1 MQIVLDVADEFK
13 PVLDELTLLLRV
25 VSAKVEEIR
34 AAPRTDYA
42 AIEREL
48 AERTAAIEA
57 QAHGVLLRAADL
69 DAPRILVGGALHRRV
84 GRHAATYYTAAGPIV
99 VERSIYRPTGGEGG
113 HTVDPVSLRV
123 GVVGDGWLPHAARA
137 MAFLIQQGTAR
148 EAAATASELG
158 RLPYGHASFDRV
170 AHAVAALFQAH
181 AATTEQ
187 ALIEAYRLPDE
198 ATGIAVSLDRVCVP
212 VEEPRPRPV
221 GRPRK
226 GAPKKPVQR
235 VFRQAYCATI
245 TLHGG
250 EGEALHTIR
259 YGRMPAGDVKG
270 LCEGVCDDVLALLAA
285 RPTLTVTAL
294 CDGAH
299 ELWGLLAEHLAAVA
313 ARTPIRELIDLWH
326 LLEKLGA
333 AARVHQD
340 AAGASA
346 TVGRWRTS
354 LLNRSG
360 AGAAIAAEIASWG
373 QEWVAVGEETPV
385 HDALS
390 FLTHHRERLDYA
402 GARRE
407 GRPVGSGAVE
417 ATCKSLIAVRLKRP
431 GARWKQPSADRI
443 ILLRA
448 LALSDRWGD
457 AIELTL
463 EHQRR
468 DVRAAA

>member
-13 PVLDELTLLLRV
+13 PLLEELTLLLRV

-34 AAPRTDYA
+34 AAPRSDYA
-42 AIEREL
+42 AVERAL

-57 QAHGVLLRAADL
+57 QSHGILLRAADL
-69 DAPRILVGGALHRRV
+69 DGPRLRVGDRLYRRV
-84 GRHAATYYTAAGPIV
+84 GRHPATYYTAAGPV
-99 VERSIYRPTGGEGG
+99 AVERSIYRPTGKDGG
-113 HTVDPVSLRV
+113 PTVDPVSLRV
-123 GVVGDGWLPHAARA
+123 GVVADGWLPHAARS
-137 MAFLIQQGTAR
+137 MAFLVQQGTAR
-148 EAAATASELG
+148 EAAATARELG

-170 AHAVAALFQAH
+170 AHAVAALVQEH

-187 ALIEAYRLPDE
+187 ALIEAYHLPDE
-198 ATGIAVSLDRVCVP
+198 ATGVAVSLDRVCVP

-235 VFRQAYCATI
+235 VFRQAYCATV
-245 TLHGG
+245 TLHDDQ
-250 EGEALHTIR
+250 GEALHTIR
-259 YGRMPAGDVKG
+259 YGRMPAGDVRG

-285 RPTLTVTAL
+285 RPSLRVTAL

-299 ELWGLLAEHLAAVA
+299 ELWGLIAAHLAAVRRRA
-313 ARTPIRELIDLWH
+313 PVLELIDLWH

-333 AARVHQD
+333 AARVHLD

-346 TVGRWRTS
+346 AVGRWRTA
-354 LLNRSG
+354 LLNR
-360 AGAAIAAEIASWG
+360 AGAAATIAVEVASWD
-373 QEWVAVGEETPV
+373 QEWVRVGEECPV
-385 HDALS
+385 HEALS
-390 FLTHHRERLDYA
+390 FLANHRHRLDYA
-402 GARRE
+402 RARQE

-417 ATCKSLIAVRLKRP
+417 ATCKSLIAVRFKRP

-443 ILLRA
+443 IQLRA

-457 AIELTL
+457 AITLTL
-463 EHQRR
+463 EHLRMEVQA
-468 DVRAAA
+468 VV